1 MSGRARIGAARW
13 GLPQWLVV
21 LCPFVLFTYP
31 AAAVFLGTSEFPVL
45 LQKYSYGAA
54 AFNVVTLLLYAA
66 FAASVLRGALLMA
79 ALTTIALLVLSYA
92 LPASNSVLVL
102 PGTLPVLAATRL
114 AASLALIV
122 LALAAA
128 RGGQGRASPI
138 ALVAGALF
146 LIPSLIDTAFL
157 VSRDFRK
164 PDATTSLGV
173 GYRTND
179 DLSRLTDH
187 DVVIVGDSFV
197 WGQGV
202 EIDQRFGDVLQA
214 SLRRSDPRATV
225 YSLGIIGV
233 GLKDY
238 VKSLESVPLR
248 PRVRRIVV
256 AYYQNDMP
264 PMDTLD
270 GWMEKLSLA
279 VGRSSISGR
288 LLLDALRVTIAPDVD
303 QYARGLL
310 DSYREDGTDFAGRWR
325 TLVAYY
331 RTLYALAS
339 ERSLER
345 PILMIIPALVGDE
358 RAPWSAIHQRL
369 AKAAGDAGFE
379 VVDLFADFSVGT
391 PEALRYRLAP
401 NDLHFN
407 VEGNRIVADS
417 LARTLGK

>member
-1 MSGRARIGAARW
+1 M
-13 GLPQWLVV
+13 
-21 LCPFVLFTYP
+21 
-31 AAAVFLGTSEFPVL
+31 
-45 LQKYSYGAA
+45 
-54 AFNVVTLLLYAA
+54 
-66 FAASVLRGALLMA
+66 
-79 ALTTIALLVLSYA
+79 LSYA

-114 AASLALIV
+114 AASIALIV

-128 RGGQGRASPI
+128 RGGQGRATPI

-214 SLRRSDPRATV
+214 SLRRSDPRAKV

-238 VKSLESVPLR
+238 VRSLESVPLR

-339 ERSLER
+339 ERSLEQ

>member
-1 MSGRARIGAARW
+1 MSGRGRIGAARW
-13 GLPQWLVV
+13 SLLQWLVV
-21 LCPFVLFTYP
+21 LCPFVLFAYP

-66 FAASVLRGALLMA
+66 FAASLLRRALLMA
-79 ALTTIALLVLSYA
+79 SLTTIALLVLSYA

-102 PGTLPVLAATRL
+102 PGTLPVLSATRL
-114 AASLALIV
+114 AASIALIV
-122 LALAAA
+122 LAVAAA
-128 RGGQGRASPI
+128 RGGQGRATPI

-179 DLSRLTDH
+179 DLSGLTDH

-238 VKSLESVPLR
+238 V
-248 PRVRRIVV
+248 
-256 AYYQNDMP
+256 
-264 PMDTLD
+264 
-270 GWMEKLSLA
+270 
-279 VGRSSISGR
+279 
-288 LLLDALRVTIAPDVD
+288 
-303 QYARGLL
+303 
-310 DSYREDGTDFAGRWR
+310 
-325 TLVAYY
+325 
-331 RTLYALAS
+331 
-339 ERSLER
+339 
-345 PILMIIPALVGDE
+345 
-358 RAPWSAIHQRL
+358 
-369 AKAAGDAGFE
+369 
-379 VVDLFADFSVGT
+379 
-391 PEALRYRLAP
+391 
-401 NDLHFN
+401 
-407 VEGNRIVADS
+407 
-417 LARTLGK
+417 